1 MLAFEITH
9 QSCIE
14 IVFLNVILQH
24 VQFQCVFIKY
34 VILGLVGIL
43 RRLEYELLLVHISLQ
58 FPTNLLSQHL

>member
-24 VQFQCVFIKY
+24 IKY

-58 FPTNLLSQHL
+58 FPTNLCSQHL